1 MTGIKDIRR
10 VGVTLVGVAFLFIA
24 IFAGTYAVAHQL
36 HQDHAGNVLLA
47 SQKAN
52 AAKVQSQSGGKP
64 CTVSNVKEGQLSG
77 ILSIPAINLQ
87 APVEEGTDD
96 PELNVAVGHAP
107 ASVWPGLPGTS
118 VFLAHDVSYF
128 VHLNALKAGDVIT
141 YSTACN
147 TWRYQVSD
155 QQVVAAGSAVANT
168 TNATMVL
175 DTCWPPNAL
184 FFTPDRLLIHATEI
198 GTAAKGGTVDPGKE
212 FIDTVQS
219 TNYTTSAPQ
228 ALQAQ
233 GLTLQDNYAP
243 MGTMNLV
250 NASVAFA
257 QSPGPLALEAAALD
271 TYFGGLHAAAQG
283 NSEFWGAMAP
293 GVAMPPQLDGARITD
308 HESSLNVAI
317 ESTKGVPSEV
327 VLTETVSLSGGSQSG
342 EYNETVVLPV
352 HSGVVTIGSWTL
364 S

>member
-1 MTGIKDIRR
+1 
-10 VGVTLVGVAFLFIA
+10 
-24 IFAGTYAVAHQL
+24 
-36 HQDHAGNVLLA
+36 
-47 SQKAN
+47 
-52 AAKVQSQSGGKP
+52 
-64 CTVSNVKEGQLSG
+64 
-77 ILSIPAINLQ
+77 
-87 APVEEGTDD
+87 
-96 PELNVAVGHAP
+96 
-107 ASVWPGLPGTS
+107 
-118 VFLAHDVSYF
+118 
-128 VHLNALKAGDVIT
+128 
-141 YSTACN
+141 
-147 TWRYQVSD
+147 VSD

-184 FFTPDRLLIHATEI
+184 FFTPDRLLIHATEV

-233 GLTLQDNYAP
+233 GLSLQDNYAP

-327 VLTETVSLSGGSQSG
+327 VLTETVSLSGGSQPG